1 MQVLLRLR
9 FTLRSLILLSA
20 CACTA
25 IGQTPSGQS
34 TPPPPVPASST
45 GNANAQSNQSPNG
58 EKQGAEM
65 QEVSTSD
72 KPATFKVRVNVVLVR
87 AVVRDSRGKLVAN
100 LKKEDFRLLD
110 NNKVQTITSFS
121 LETPETRTKHGA
133 VPTASDAAAI
143 EPGEKSFKVIN
154 LPQRFVSMVMD
165 DIHMSMQDVM
175 FVRNSAGKFLDSLA
189 AGDRVG
195 IYTTSGQVTQEFTLD
210 RQALNQALLKLL
222 PRPIG
227 GSSAGECPD
236 MNYYEADLIINHH
249 DSQATAI
256 ATVDALACA
265 FQNDATM
272 QTAAQSLAMSKA
284 NQVLNEGN
292 AEVDQAFR
300 NLESVERRLASM
312 PGQRV
317 MMLVSPGFVETNN
330 YLDSSDLVDR
340 ATRAN
345 IVINAIDARGLYTPD
360 DLGDISTPAQGSLK
374 TAGFRSTYKLT
385 AQSAQQEVLE
395 HLAYGTGGTFFHNR
409 NDVDEGMKEAGSTP
423 EFSYLL
429 GFSPQNLKLDGN
441 FHKLK
446 VTLNSKEKFTIQ
458 ARYGYVAPR
467 KIADPEESA
476 KQEIQEALFSQ
487 DEIRDL
493 PVELQTQFFKKETAD
508 AKLAVLTRFDL
519 KGIRFRSDQGRHNDK
534 LTIVTGVFDENGNFV
549 TGGEK
554 IIEMKLRD
562 ATYEKLIRSG
572 FVVKSSFDV
581 KPGNY
586 LVRLVVRDSEGAQ
599 LAARNGAVA
608 IPY

>member
-1 MQVLLRLR
+1 MHVLQRLRLFLR
-9 FTLRSLILLSA
+9 FIFLFAICLS
-20 CACTA
+20 TA

-34 TPPPPVPASST
+34 APPPPAPANSSAT
-45 GNANAQSNQSPNG
+45 TNAPATQSPNAP
-58 EKQGAEM
+58 KQAVEV

-110 NNKVQTITSFS
+110 NNKLQSISSFS
-121 LETPETRTKHGA
+121 LETPETRSVRNTVPVATEPGA
-133 VPTASDAAAI
+133 VEGA
-143 EPGEKSFKVIN
+143 EKSGKVIN

-175 FVRNSAGKFLDSLA
+175 FVRNSAGKFLDSLTV
-189 AGDRVG
+189 GDRVG
-195 IYTTSGQVTQEFTLD
+195 IYTSSGQVTQEFTQD
-210 RQALNQALLKLL
+210 REALNKALSRIL
-222 PRPIG
+222 PRPL
-227 GSSAGECPD
+227 SASVSGDCPD
-236 MNYYEADLIINHH
+236 INYYQADLIVNRN
-249 DSQATAI
+249 DSQALGVATA
-256 ATVDALACA
+256 DALACA
-265 FQNDATM
+265 FQNDPTM
-272 QTAAQSLAMSKA
+272 QSAAQSLAISMA
-284 NQVLNEGN
+284 NRILSQGN
-292 AEVDQAFR
+292 AEVEQAFR
-300 NLESVERRLASM
+300 NLESIERRLAGM

-317 MMLVSPGFVETNN
+317 MMLISPGFTETNN
-330 YLDSSDLVDR
+330 YLDSSDLVER

-360 DLGDISTPAQGSLK
+360 VMGDIANPSQGSMI
-374 TAGFRSTYKLT
+374 TAGYRSTYRLA
-385 AQSAQQEVLE
+385 AQAAQQEVLE

-429 GFSPQNLKLDGN
+429 GFSPQNLKLDGS

-446 VTLNSKEKFTIQ
+446 VAVNLKVRLTVQ
-458 ARYGYVAPR
+458 ARYGYLAPK

-493 PVELQTQFFKKETAD
+493 PVEFQTQFFKKEAAQ

-519 KGIRFRSDQGRHNDK
+519 KGIRFRSELGRHNDK
-534 LTIVTGVFDENGNFV
+534 LTIVTGVFDENGNLV

-554 IIEMKLRD
+554 IVDMKLRD
-562 ATYEKLIRSG
+562 ATYEKLSRSG
-572 FVVKSSFDV
+572 FLVKSSFDL